1 MYGYLGKML
10 FIDLVYELTV
20 NTLGAAGEIPCNA
33 SMDRAYDQCVLS
45 EIGDALQVKLATAAI
60 AAASQATASQQN
72 KA

>member
-45 EIGDALQVKLATAAI
+45 EIGDALQVKQDTETATAPNSTTI
-60 AAASQATASQQN
+60 QPN
-72 KA
+72 KG